1 MDNRNTRVLVVDDQE
16 SIYTDFQ
23 EMLGVKRRKNRA
35 DELAAGFLP
44 ATDDTNSVAELPSF
58 ELSYASNGD
67 DAVEAVKSAKES
79 NRPFALAYIDIRM
92 PPGIDGIEAI
102 RQIREFEKDLEIV
115 IMTAYSDKPM
125 SAIMTNL
132 ELLHKLLYIR
142 KPVAREEIQQITRT
156 LVEKWN
162 LEQEAS
168 RQRQRLKTVLDAN
181 RDAIALF
188 GEDNK
193 LLHANRAY
201 YQLFDISH
209 TELKRLSPEDLS
221 KHVAVRLREVGNYHT
236 GVNDPSAHF
245 EAILEEKV
253 NRSAAEPRLFYRFV
267 TPLEQGSTENYGSII
282 CYHDMSKEAE
292 IQRMKAEITSL
303 KQELTSSYSFDG
315 IIGDSAGM
323 RKIYEQIQ
331 LASESDIA
339 VLIQGESGTGKE
351 LVAKA
356 IHYNSSRR
364 NKRFVTVN
372 CAAMPESLIESELF
386 GHEKGAFTGAAAQRI
401 GKFEQAN
408 AGTIFLDNIG
418 DMPKSSQA
426 MLRRVL
432 QDGRI
437 QRVGGTGNVDLDF
450 RVIAATNHDLEAEM
464 KTGCFR
470 KELYFRI
477 AAFPITIPPLRERRE
492 DIPLLVNHFLQN
504 THNPSEHIN
513 AITPEALRMLMQYR
527 FPGNVRE
534 LKNIVRRA
542 VMLETSDILQASTL
556 SLQITGA
563 PRSAGDHDS
572 PPHPR
577 NVHLLAELE
586 RQAIVQSL
594 EVTGNNI
601 ARAAQG
607 LGINQS
613 TLHRKMKV
621 YGIER

>member
-245 EAILEEKV
+245 EAIMEEKV

-303 KQELTSSYSFDG
+303 NQELTSSYSFDG

-504 THNPSEHIN
+504 THNPPEHIN

-527 FPGNVRE
+527 FPGNVQE

-563 PRSAGDHDS
+563 SRSAGDDDS
-572 PPHPR
+572 PPHPH
-577 NVHLLAELE
+577 NFPLLAELE
-586 RQAIVQSL
+586 RIAIVQSL

-601 ARAAQG
+601 ARAAQE